1 MSPLLIT
8 LVTSPDFRSTPTI
21 DQGLGL
27 GRGLGLGPTGGEDSS
42 MLLCGKA
49 DLGLASG
56 EGEDFFSR
64 LVNLLDRGPSMEPPP
79 LLPVAV
85 AVFVSFSMVSSPL
98 FERSFGANSL
108 VGDVKLAAK
117 PVDLKID

>member
-1 MSPLLIT
+1 M
-8 LVTSPDFRSTPTI
+8 TSPDFRSTPTM

-42 MLLCGKA
+42 LLLTAGNA

-64 LVNLLDRGPSMEPPP
+64 LVNFVDLRPRIEPLAPGVVVVPMLD
-79 LLPVAV
+79 LD
-85 AVFVSFSMVSSPL
+85 SFSMVSSPL
-98 FERSFGANSL
+98 FERSLGENSL
-108 VGDVKLAAK
+108 VGEVKFAAN